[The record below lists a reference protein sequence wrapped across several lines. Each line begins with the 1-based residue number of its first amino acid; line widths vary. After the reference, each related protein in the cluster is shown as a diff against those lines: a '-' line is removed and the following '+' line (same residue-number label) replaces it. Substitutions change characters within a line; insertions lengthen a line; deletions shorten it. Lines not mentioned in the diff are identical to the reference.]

1 MVLFRSYRYRLKN
14 HHLTKGA
21 SSPINDESALNIVL
35 TVQNGEKKR
44 LQTHDKQ
51 STVMV
56 VKKAFNSVL
65 FSI

>member
-35 TVQNGEKKR
+35 TVQNGEKNVYKR
-44 LQTHDKQ
+44 TISNQR
-51 STVMV
+51 
-56 VKKAFNSVL
+56 
-65 FSI
+65 